1 MKVHIASYL
10 SAMGGSID
18 PEHYLRPIPNCPGW
32 AALCKKPRYSKKAKK
47 EMAKRAQ
54 VKAFSTMTAKAKR
67 IYNTPELRAE
77 WQAKYDAALKVAKK
91 KHPHL
96 EGNNPNQPYVPARLW
111 DFIRQEIHKEMKG

>member
-1 MKVHIASYL
+1 MKVQVANYL

-77 WQAKYDAALKVAKK
+77 WQAKYDAALKAAKK
-91 KHPHL
+91 KHPGL
-96 EGNNPNQPYVPARLW
+96 EGNNPNKPYVPARLW